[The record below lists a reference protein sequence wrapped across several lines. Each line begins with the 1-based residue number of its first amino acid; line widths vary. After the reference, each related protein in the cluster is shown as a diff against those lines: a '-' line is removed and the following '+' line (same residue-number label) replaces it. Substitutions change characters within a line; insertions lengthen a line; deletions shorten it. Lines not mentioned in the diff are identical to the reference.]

1 VATDRRQQLLIGVG
15 AATRFASG
23 ILMGTALAV
32 YVGRQGSAFA
42 VSMVLTAYFLGLM
55 VFSPVW
61 GALADVTG
69 RRRAVL
75 VISGALATLAVLPL
89 TVTDGVLTPIG
100 ARGLYAV
107 FAAGFAPVM
116 LTIVSV
122 HGGETDR
129 GKSVGFFN
137 STRAVGFAGGQL
149 TVGALLGLLAPR
161 ELYLVIAGVSLVST
175 VAVAFVADPTPN
187 SDRDPSLSEIR
198 SEVKERLFPAAGER
212 GHLKTNG
219 LGWLYVA
226 LALRNMTVLGVM
238 SLMAPYLVDHVGV
251 SEFVMGAILAIN
263 PAGQAVFMVV
273 FGRLADSV
281 GRKPLVI
288 AGMAGSGLFAVVAGL
303 ATAPDSLLAR
313 MLVAGVG
320 LVVIAAA
327 FSAMTTGAIAFIGDV
342 APAERESELMGLRS
356 TAKGVGGVLGPPIFG
371 AIATV
376 ATYETAFLGG
386 SVLAFAAA
394 GLVGV
399 RLVESRSKTSR
410 AVVADD

>member
-1 VATDRRQQLLIGVG
+1 
-15 AATRFASG
+15 
-23 ILMGTALAV
+23 
-32 YVGRQGSAFA
+32 
-42 VSMVLTAYFLGLM
+42 
-55 VFSPVW
+55 
-61 GALADVTG
+61 
-69 RRRAVL
+69 
-75 VISGALATLAVLPL
+75 
-89 TVTDGVLTPIG
+89 
-100 ARGLYAV
+100 
-107 FAAGFAPVM
+107 
-116 LTIVSV
+116 
-122 HGGETDR
+122 
-129 GKSVGFFN
+129 
-137 STRAVGFAGGQL
+137 L

-187 SDRDPSLSEIR
+187 PDRDPSLSEIR

-263 PAGQAVFMVV
+263 PAGQAVFMML

-410 AVVADD
+410 AVPADD